1 MLNSFHKKLLLALLK
16 TGKLTFES
24 VVKIIREFK
33 NERVNTEADCE
44 YCLIAMSSLSVI
56 FSQNIGNNID

>member
-16 TGKLTFES
+16 TEKLTFES